1 MQPDEHGFLHPAV
14 DSVKC
19 TDCGICAL
27 KCPVSTPPQI
37 SVHTDAL
44 TGYAND
50 ETLLSKSSSGAI
62 FPVLAVEIIRRGGVV
77 FGAAFDKY
85 FNVVHTAAETI
96 SEFSSLCSSKYVQSR
111 IESDC
116 YFQVKTALKAGRW
129 VYFSG
134 MQCQVAALKSYL
146 GKEYEKLITQ
156 DTVCHSVPSPMVWKD
171 YGLSENMVIVCSP
184 CCEIIKAL
192 RFLCNRRAIDSI
204 TYKEELLDI
213 IDDGRRNPSSIGD
226 AIKELYDNIAT
237 LSGTVAL
244 RDVYADKAE
253 LPSQTKR
260 IGPNLEYMLQAA
272 AKGLDGREGDTIDG
286 ETITNAAS
294 VQISL
299 TIGSAKLLLTGD
311 CAPEAIPDSED
322 LSEYSHIQLP
332 HHGKPSLAEKLF
344 ERIGQNN
351 DMIYVVSDNTGNSNG
366 GSDDLNTRGRNI
378 KNTQNGDVDI
388 TTFSSSS
395 YNTYTRRTLGL

>member
-1 MQPDEHGFLHPAV
+1 MIKILSSKRYEDTSKNYGDCIIGIDGQTAIIFDCGSEEHAKKAIKILDEHCIDKATVILSHNDDDHF
-14 DSVKC
+14 K
-19 TDCGICAL
+19 GIPYLIDEGRVSKLFTILLL
-27 KCPVSTPPQI
+27 K
-37 SVHTDAL
+37 
-44 TGYAND
+44 
-50 ETLLSKSSSGAI
+50 
-62 FPVLAVEIIRRGGVV
+62 
-77 FGAAFDKY
+77 
-85 FNVVHTAAETI
+85 
-96 SEFSSLCSSKYVQSR
+96 
-111 IESDC
+111 
-116 YFQVKTALKAGRW
+116 
-129 VYFSG
+129 
-134 MQCQVAALKSYL
+134 
-146 GKEYEKLITQ
+146 
-156 DTVCHSVPSPMVWKD
+156 
-171 YGLSENMVIVCSP
+171 
-184 CCEIIKAL
+184 
-192 RFLCNRRAIDSI
+192 
-204 TYKEELLDI
+204 YKEELLDI

-272 AKGLDGREGDTIDG
+272 AKSLDGREGDTIDG

-322 LSEYSHIQLP
+322 LNEYSHIQLP

-344 ERIGQNN
+344 ERISQNN